1 MTKLVLLV
9 EDNAS
14 DEKLTL
20 LALKKCQVENQ
31 VTVARDGAEALDF
44 LFATGSHATRDAAHL
59 PTLVLLDLKLPK
71 IDGLEVLRRI
81 RADDRTRD
89 LPVVVLTS
97 SRQDE
102 DLSQGYAFGANAY
115 VRKPV
120 DYAEFVEAART
131 LGVFWLSVN
140 EVPPPKVTR

>member
-20 LALKKCQVENQ
+20 LALKKCPVENQ
-31 VTVARDGAEALDF
+31 VAVARDGAEALDF
-44 LFATGSHATRDAAHL
+44 LFATGSHATRDASHL
-59 PTLVLLDLKLPK
+59 PALVLLDLKLPK

-81 RADDRTRD
+81 RAHDRTRD

-102 DLSQGYAFGANAY
+102 DVTQGYAFGANAY

-120 DYAEFVEAART
+120 DYGEFVDAART
-131 LGVFWLSVN
+131 LGVFWLTVN
-140 EVPPPKVTR
+140 EVPPPKHTR

>member
-20 LALKKCQVENQ
+20 LALKKCPVENQ
-31 VTVARDGAEALDF
+31 VAVARDGAEALDF
-44 LFATGSHATRDAAHL
+44 LFATGSHATRDASHL

-81 RADDRTRD
+81 RAHDRTRD

-102 DLSQGYAFGANAY
+102 DVTQGYAFGANAY

-120 DYAEFVEAART
+120 DYGEFVDAART
-131 LGVFWLSVN
+131 LGVFWLTIN
-140 EVPPPKVTR
+140 EVPSPKLTR